1 MFTSLNDFLYNGFL
15 GKLLSAEKFNFSEPA
30 LISIMVVGFLLSIVI
45 PYFLGSLNFAIIISK
60 IRYNDDI
67 RSHGS
72 GNGGTTNMLR
82 TYGKSAAGLTLL
94 GDAAKGL
101 VSVIFGFALLGY
113 QTAFIAALF
122 AMLGH
127 MFPFYYKF
135 KGGKGVLV
143 SAACILVLDPL
154 TFIIVISIFIII
166 VIGTKFVSLGS
177 IMAAILYPLVLNR
190 LAELRGNVAL
200 LSPIPA
206 ITSILV
212 AVLVVFMHKANIK
225 RLLDGKESKIS
236 FKKKAPTEEV
246 KQNKEDK

>member
-1 MFTSLNDFLYNGFL
+1 MYNGFL
-15 GKLLSAEKFNFSEPA
+15 GKLLSVEKFNFSEPA
-30 LISIMVVGFLLSIVI
+30 LIIIMVMGFLLSMAI

-60 IRYNDDI
+60 KKYKDDI

-82 TYGKSAAGLTLL
+82 TYGKGAAGLTLL

-101 VSVIFGFALLGY
+101 VSVILGFALLGY

-127 MFPFYYKF
+127 MFPCYYKF

-154 TFIIVISIFIII
+154 TFVIIIAIFVIIVA
-166 VIGTKFVSLGS
+166 GTKFVSLGS
-177 IMAAILYPLVLNR
+177 IMAAIFYPLILNR
-190 LAELRGNVAL
+190 LAEARGNIAL

-212 AVLVVFMHKANIK
+212 AVLVVFMHRANIK
-225 RLLDGKESKIS
+225 RLLEGKESKIS
-236 FKKKAPTEEV
+236 FKKKVPTEEA
-246 KQNKEDK
+246 KQNEEDK

>member
-1 MFTSLNDFLYNGFL
+1 MFTNLNDFLYNGFL
-15 GKLLSAEKFNFSEPA
+15 GKLLSIEKFNFSEPA
-30 LISIMVVGFLLSIVI
+30 LISIMVVGFLLSIAI

-60 IRYNDDI
+60 MRYNDDI

-94 GDAAKGL
+94 GDAVKGFI
-101 VSVIFGFALLGY
+101 SVIFGFAMLGY

-127 MFPFYYKF
+127 MFPCYYKF

-143 SAACILVLDPL
+143 SAACILMLDPL
-154 TFIIVISIFIII
+154 TFVIVISIFIII
-166 VIGTKFVSLGS
+166 VAGTKFVSLGS
-177 IMAAILYPLVLNR
+177 IMAAIFYPLILNR
-190 LAELRGNVAL
+190 LAEMRGNVAL

-212 AVLVVFMHKANIK
+212 AVLVVFMHRSNIK

-236 FKKKAPTEEV
+236 FKKKAPAEEA